1 MLGGLTPKKK
11 PQQQQQKLQIPT
23 SQSSLSMS
31 SETKKKMVHLNET
44 RKSLRRQRSLLS
56 GRAES
61 LTKLDSPTNPDRNS
75 RLVVYSGSD
84 SRSVIGDYDIYAPLR
99 RKKKSRSLNGET
111 HLLEVYGQ
119 ELSIDGKNEIE
130 TPEDR
135 LLPWL
140 RKIHMHQYKELLVS
154 NGYDDLSF
162 MDQAVMDD
170 SDLLAIGIINA
181 AHRETILKAAAQLP
195 TPSWRL
201 TKGELNS
208 MSVDDWLTRL
218 HLTKYGEAFRRH
230 DVSEL
235 KKIRNIWEVELETM
249 LDIDKVGH
257 RRRIMNS
264 FAEFSRESIL
274 MDDDV
279 SIFFKKKKF
288 YDYFFEAHFFLA
300 FGCYKFERPEHKSK
314 SH

>member
-1 MLGGLTPKKK
+1 MGG
-11 PQQQQQKLQIPT
+11 
-23 SQSSLSMS
+23 S
-31 SETKKKMVHLNET
+31 
-44 RKSLRRQRSLLS
+44 
-56 GRAES
+56 
-61 LTKLDSPTNPDRNS
+61 S
-75 RLVVYSGSD
+75 RLSVYNGSD
-84 SRSVIGDYDIYAPLR
+84 SRSVTGGDYDIYAPLR

-119 ELSIDGKNEIE
+119 ELSIDGKGETE

-140 RKIHMHQYKELLVS
+140 RRIHMHQYKELLVS
-154 NGYDDLSF
+154 NGYDDLNF

-181 AHRETILKAAAQLP
+181 AHRETLLKAAAQLP

-201 TKGELNS
+201 TKAELNS

-218 HLTKYGEAFRRH
+218 HLTEYGQAFRKH
-230 DVSEL
+230 EVSEL

-264 FAEFSRESIL
+264 FAEFSRESML

-279 SIFFKKKKF
+279 S
-288 YDYFFEAHFFLA
+288 FLFREGVFVHCLVHVCVSCRESLLGFPMLQA
-300 FGCYKFERPEHKSK
+300 TMARPEMPVPPRRKASRRNNRMPKAGKFGSTPAKS
-314 SH
+314 